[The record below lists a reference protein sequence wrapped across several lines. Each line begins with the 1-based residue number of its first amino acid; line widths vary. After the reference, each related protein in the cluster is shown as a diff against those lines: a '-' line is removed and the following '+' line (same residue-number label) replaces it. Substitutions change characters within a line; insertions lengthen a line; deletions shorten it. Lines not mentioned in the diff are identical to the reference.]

1 MVGIGEAFEALGR
14 IGIAIILGLA
24 LIIAYLAFKPLVAVK
39 HPPTAIKHEVWQ
51 LNKRGKMY
59 FYVDHATR
67 LAVEDCVKHPDGCIV
82 AEQLD
87 EPAEVIVGGKK

>member
-1 MVGIGEAFEALGR
+1 MEGIGEAFGALVSV
-14 IGIAIILGLA
+14 GIAIILALA
-24 LIIAYLAFKPLVAVK
+24 LIIAYLAFKPLVAVN

-51 LNKRGKMY
+51 LNKRGKVY

-67 LAVEDCVKHPDGCIV
+67 LAVEDCVKHPDGCVV

-87 EPAEVIVGGKK
+87 EPAEVIVGSKK